1 MMTMKNNLDKNSHGY
16 SDPVACKA
24 IRVADKP
31 SDKEETKRV
40 TDLLGLI
47 FTICRL
53 SGFHVEERI
62 VLKDMRTGKIW
73 R

>member
-1 MMTMKNNLDKNSHGY
+1 MKMKNNLDKNSQGY

-24 IRVADKP
+24 IRAADKA
-31 SDKEETKRV
+31 SDKKEVNRV
-40 TDLLGLI
+40 AELLRLI